1 MTPTG
6 KANFIV
12 FPGLDEDLH
21 QNNPDV
27 LWLSTLRSHD
37 QYNSTIYSNNDRYRG
52 VYNQR
57 DVLFLNDKEIKRRGL
72 APEARVDIHT
82 MSSDGIDRVVRGFKI
97 VPYNIPDGSCAAYY
111 PETNPLLPLSLNDP
125 ISGTP
130 SAKGIPVMLKHN
142 SATTS

>member
-1 MTPTG
+1 MTPNG
-6 KANFIV
+6 KANFML
-12 FPGLDEDLH
+12 FAGLDEDKH

-37 QYNSTIYSNNDRYRG
+37 QYNTTIYSNNDRYRG

-72 APEARVDIHT
+72 APEHRVDIHT
-82 MSSDGIDRVVRGFKI
+82 MSSDGVERVVRGFKI

-111 PETNPLLPLSLNDP
+111 PETNPLLPLNLHDP
-125 ISGTP
+125 LSGTP
-130 SAKGIPVMLKHN
+130 SAKGIPVVLKPRSMPKN
-142 SATTS
+142 